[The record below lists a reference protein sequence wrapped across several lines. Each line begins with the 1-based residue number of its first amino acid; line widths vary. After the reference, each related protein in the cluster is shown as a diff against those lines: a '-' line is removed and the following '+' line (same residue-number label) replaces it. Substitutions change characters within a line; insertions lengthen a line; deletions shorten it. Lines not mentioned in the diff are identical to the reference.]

1 MLNFLDKEE
10 ALGTSVSLDSAAQ
23 TEEDTKLVDDD
34 EEEEE
39 EMEADKRKIILKFV
53 NASFSWKRGNP
64 TVLHSLDLVIPAAC
78 LTVIIGEV

>member
-34 EEEEE
+34 EEEEI
-39 EMEADKRKIILKFV
+39 EADKRKIILKFV

-64 TVLHSLDLVIPAAC
+64 PVLHSLDLVIPAAS
-78 LTVIIGEV
+78 LTLIIGEVW